1 MPLLETAFLG
11 SPMFLSFSGGVD
23 EARRAEIWQEVFEQG
38 LLNQPRHI
46 QHQKGAAEFAW
57 AGTKLPT
64 EQQLGRMQIPVFLQ
78 HSLGAWTGHPMA
90 ERLSFMKQCSYPLR
104 YALREDLLDIID
116 WMPAVKMFLKGWQ
129 QEVNAATPWFLPGRF
144 GALAAL
150 LIETGYLLDAPE
162 AVTNYYGRRFLS
174 RSELSPDHCG
184 SPAFVAKAMGPL
196 YLDWIAAVV

>member
-1 MPLLETAFLG
+1 MALDIAFFG
-11 SPMFLSFSGGVD
+11 SPMFLSFREGLD
-23 EARRAEIWQEVFEQG
+23 EAKRAEIWQEVFEQK
-38 LLNQPRHI
+38 LFNQPRHI
-46 QHQKGAAEFAW
+46 QAQKGQVEIEWPGA
-57 AGTKLPT
+57 KLPT

-150 LIETGYLLDAPE
+150 LRDAGYLLHAIEPHTD
-162 AVTNYYGRRFLS
+162 YYGNVMES
-174 RSELSPDHCG
+174 RAAVPADEPG

-196 YLDWIAAVV
+196 YLDWIAQVV